1 LQKRYIVNRIAQTI
15 LTLFVVF
22 TLMWIIFRAIPGD
35 PAAVFI
41 SGRLTPEDIEALR
54 KLWGLNDP
62 LYVQYFKYM
71 RNLLMGDFGMS
82 FYYREPVK
90 DVVVPRLTNTLML
103 MGPAMIMSITI
114 GSMTGSYI
122 GWKTG
127 SKREKVGV
135 TLALL
140 ARSFPDYLTGIIGLM
155 LFAHFLGIFPLGGMR
170 TIGLISTSFWESF
183 LDVTH
188 HLALPL
194 IVALIYY
201 IGDVLM
207 IARTSILELVGEEFL
222 EFAKVRGLGDRKVR
236 KIAIRNAIIPVV
248 TYATVMIGFAF
259 GGQVLLETVFS
270 WPGIGR
276 LMINSVTSHDYP
288 VAQASFFIMAF
299 WVIFL
304 NLIVDLLY
312 GYLDPRITSARK

>member
-1 LQKRYIVNRIAQTI
+1 
-15 LTLFVVF
+15 
-22 TLMWIIFRAIPGD
+22 MFRAIPGD

-54 KLWGLNDP
+54 KLWGLDDP
-62 LYVQYFKYM
+62 LHIQYIKYM
-71 RNLLMGDFGMS
+71 KNLLVGDFGMS

-90 DVVVPRLTNTLML
+90 VVVAPRLINTLML
-103 MGPAMIMSITI
+103 MGPAMIMSIFI
-114 GSMTGSYI
+114 GAMTGSYV
-122 GWKTG
+122 GWKRG
-127 SKREKVGV
+127 SRRERIGV

-140 ARSFPDYLTGIIGLM
+140 ARSFPDYLSGIIGLM
-155 LFAHFLGIFPLGGMR
+155 LFAHFLNIFPLGGMR
-170 TIGLISTSFWESF
+170 TIGLIPTSFIESF

-194 IVALIYY
+194 TVALIYY
-201 IGDVLM
+201 IGDVFM

-222 EFAKVRGLGDRKVR
+222 EFGKARGLSDSKVR
-236 KIAIRNAIIPVV
+236 KIAMRNAIIPVV

-276 LMINSVTSHDYP
+276 LMVNSVTSRDYP

-299 WVIFL
+299 WVIVF
-304 NLIVDLLY
+304 NLIMDLLY
-312 GYLDPRITSARK
+312 GYLDPRITYGRKQ

>member
-1 LQKRYIVNRIAQTI
+1 
-15 LTLFVVF
+15 
-22 TLMWIIFRAIPGD
+22 M
-35 PAAVFI
+35 
-41 SGRLTPEDIEALR
+41 TPEDIEALR
-54 KLWGLNDP
+54 KLWGLDDP

-90 DVVVPRLTNTLML
+90 DVVAPRLINTLML
-103 MGPAMIMSITI
+103 MGPAMIMSIII

-127 SKREKVGV
+127 SKRERVGI

-155 LFAHFLGIFPLGGMR
+155 LFAHFLDIFPLGGMR
-170 TIGLISTSFWESF
+170 TIGLISTSFWENF

-194 IVALIYY
+194 TVALIYY

-222 EFAKVRGLGDRKVR
+222 EFAKARGLGDTKVR

-276 LMINSVTSHDYP
+276 LMINSVTSCDYP

-312 GYLDPRITSARK
+312 GYLDPRITSAKK